1 MKSGEIGAASLMVK
15 PSNKDV
21 IEDHSLNINNLYLD
35 DLKVKID
42 NTNNKYL
49 LVSFYSEKKKGNL
62 AGLYTYAWDKKNN
75 SLPTKRPVP

>member
-1 MKSGEIGAASLMVK
+1 VKYNRMKSGEIGAASLMVK

-42 NTNNKYL
+42 DKNNKYL
-49 LVSFYSEKKKGNL
+49 LFTKAK
-62 AGLYTYAWDKKNN
+62 
-75 SLPTKRPVP
+75 SLTIR